1 MWIKVTMVDTGEI
14 AWVLT
19 QNIAVVLPY
28 QGDDEY
34 RGQTVIQFI
43 GKELF
48 IRVQESVEEVKN
60 LISQAEG
67 VLTYGV

>member
-48 IRVQESVEEVKN
+48 IRVKESVEEVKN

>member
-48 IRVQESVEEVKN
+48 IRVKESVEEVKN
-60 LISQAEG
+60 LISQAEC
-67 VLTYGV
+67 VLT